1 MLGFVIFNLANKTNK
16 TTVFLKQG
24 NVSDLVL
31 NMLSAESYSVD
42 NF

>member
-1 MLGFVIFNLANKTNK
+1 MLGFVVFNLANKKK

-31 NMLSAESYSVD
+31 NVLSAESYSVD